1 MKHNHKYLALRRYW
15 NRVRTLSHILAIKA
29 FRKKRYPFYV
39 NLVINSRCN
48 LKCAYCFGSYSNR
61 QTPDWAY
68 EDLVKLIDDLY
79 DRGTRYIL
87 VQGGEPML
95 HNDLGKIFRYIDSK
109 GIVTALVTNGQFPD
123 RIRQTPEIALLDNI
137 CFSLDGNREGNDR
150 VRGKG
155 TFDKVLESIQV
166 VKEVHKTPI
175 RINSTIT
182 KYTVD
187 DVDFMAEFMRK
198 NNIEWGINFLFKGD
212 ERLGEEDLA
221 PDDAAIVRYQ
231 EKFIDYIKR
240 GYPIFSTTKIL
251 RYTLSWPVPY
261 SRKFLGKEESLRLLG
276 KKAIECQ
283 YGNYEIV
290 IDEDGRLYPCQGMQ
304 GMFDGKNLK
313 EVGFDEAF
321 KHLETKPCYTCYL
334 VSMIN
339 TSAMINWDLNVIGET
354 VAGTFRS
361 RLLKKTKAGVP
372 KAGVIE

>member
-1 MKHNHKYLALRRYW
+1 MKYNHRYLTIRRYW
-15 NRVRTLSHILAIKA
+15 QRIRTLYYMLAIKA
-29 FRKKRYPFYV
+29 FNKPRYPFYV

-48 LKCAYCFGSYSNR
+48 LKCAYCFGLYSSR
-61 QTPDWAY
+61 KTPDWAY
-68 EDLVKLIDDLY
+68 EDLVKLIDDLHA
-79 DRGTRYIL
+79 RGTRYIL
-87 VQGGEPML
+87 VQGGEPLL
-95 HNDLGKIFRYIDSK
+95 HPDLGKIFRYIDSK
-109 GIVTALVTNGQFPD
+109 GIVTALVTNGQFPE
-123 RIRQTPEIALLDNI
+123 RIREIPEIALLDNI

-150 VRGKG
+150 IRGKG

-166 VKEVHKTPI
+166 VKEVHRTPI
-175 RINSTIT
+175 RLNTTIT
-182 KYTVD
+182 KYTVH
-187 DVDFMAEFMRK
+187 DVDFMAEFVRD

-221 PDDAAIVRYQ
+221 PEDEDIIKYQ
-231 EKFIDYIKR
+231 NKFVDYIRR

-251 RYTLSWPVPY
+251 RYTLNWPVPY
-261 SRKFLGKEESLRLLG
+261 TRKFLGREESLRLMG

-339 TSAMINWDLNVIGET
+339 TSAMINWDMNVIGET
-354 VAGTFRS
+354 IRGTFRS
-361 RLLKKTKAGVP
+361 RLWKSKKAS
-372 KAGVIE
+372 